1 MARIKILHA
10 SVNDMYY
17 DIQALS
23 QMSYDEAKNYFDHED
38 KFGACNVGE
47 IEVDYSKPNEFSFH
61 ADGVASGDGSDTMLN
76 WCKVDCCY

>member
-10 SVNDMYY
+10 SVNNMCY
-17 DIQALS
+17 DLQALS
-23 QMSYDEAKNYFDHED
+23 QMSYDEAKNYFENED
-38 KFGACNVGE
+38 EFHACNVGE
-47 IEVDYSKPNEFSFH
+47 ITVDDSKPNEFSFH

>member
-17 DIQALS
+17 DLQALS
-23 QMSYDEAKNYFDHED
+23 QMSYDEAKHYFDHED

-47 IEVDYSKPNEFSFH
+47 ITVDDSKPNEFSFH